1 MNQARSFPRKY
12 SPTKSHLHDKTGK
25 KLISREF
32 LASDRP
38 WLLWVRVCRFVFAFV
53 FNFRPART
61 LYRMNS
67 KALLFEGFFE
77 LAKEQGLLR
86 FSSTTWNRYNVLSFY
101 ISLQKQNSRSR
112 TATTNFKTETQTC
125 GNRTTPRLLRDL
137 LIKRLLT
144 TCWQQSIK
152 DN

>member
-1 MNQARSFPRKY
+1 
-12 SPTKSHLHDKTGK
+12 
-25 KLISREF
+25 
-32 LASDRP
+32 
-38 WLLWVRVCRFVFAFV
+38 
-53 FNFRPART
+53 
-61 LYRMNS
+61 MNS

-86 FSSTTWNRYNVLSFY
+86 IFFDDMEKIHRHKFY

-137 LIKRLLT
+137 LIIIERLSMTLTADGKR
-144 TCWQQSIK
+144 QR
-152 DN
+152 